1 MKKELN
7 YYLENKRIKLFI
19 FGILVFITPIVFV
32 GLIKLYY
39 VIVPGE
45 EIGEKG
51 DWISFAGGYVGAL
64 LALGGIWW
72 ETNHKKREKEK
83 KENEEYDNFLSY
95 FKELMSFNLIE
106 LKRKELE
113 LKQVRVYHKLFLKA
127 EDILTIKKP
136 PKVVLDSFI
145 KEVVQKKHYK
155 ILELL
160 ATIDKIEEIIMVT
173 HKNCELKVALLE
185 RINKLVTEKEKEINQ
200 KKSELSDFDRTEV
213 SELNCLEEQ
222 EMILNNFLASSAKCI
237 TPSGNFQFVF
247 NSKDGNTTRFLFENN
262 SLNKRYTFKRYGIQ
276 GKILPK
282 QFTPENYYQM
292 FEEFYKELYNV
303 LCYDGYTIKRNDEY
317 KELAVN
323 IGKFLAFDDAR
334 DELLM
339 QYKKELESTL
349 EM

>member
-1 MKKELN
+1 MKDTIKKL
-7 YYLENKRIKLFI
+7 LENKKVMRKI
-19 FGILVFITPIVFV
+19 FVLVIFITPIVFV

-39 VIVPGE
+39 VVVPGE

-72 ETNHKKREKEK
+72 ETNHKKNEKEK
-83 KENEEYDNFLSY
+83 KENEEYNNFLSY

-113 LKQVRVYHKLFLKA
+113 LKQVRVYHKPFLKA

-136 PKVVLDSFI
+136 PKVVLDTFI

-160 ATIDKIEEIIMVT
+160 ATIDKIEEIIMIT
-173 HKNCELKVALLE
+173 HKNCELKGALLE
-185 RINKLVTEKEKEINQ
+185 RIDKLEKDKEINQ
-200 KKSELSDFDRTEV
+200 KKSERPDLDRTEV

-237 TPSGNFQFVF
+237 TPSGKFQFVF
-247 NSKDGNTTRFLFENN
+247 NSKDGNIIRLLFEND
-262 SLNKRYTFKRYGIQ
+262 SLNKKYTFKRYGIQ
-276 GKILPK
+276 GKVEPR

-303 LCYDGYTIKRNDEY
+303 LYYDGYTIKRNDEY

-339 QYKKELESTL
+339 QYKKELENTL